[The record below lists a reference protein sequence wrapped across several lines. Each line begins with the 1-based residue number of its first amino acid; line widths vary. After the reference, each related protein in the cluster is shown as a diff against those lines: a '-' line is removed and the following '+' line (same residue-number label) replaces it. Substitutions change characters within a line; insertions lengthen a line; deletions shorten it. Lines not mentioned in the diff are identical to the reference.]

1 MFFFSFFPTWDSK
14 TLNSSIAPLF
24 QGG

>member
-14 TLNSSIAPLF
+14 TLNSSIAPPF
-24 QGG
+24 QGE